1 MHKKNLNEK
10 QQQQNLFELSG
21 HDGHDG
27 HDDDD
32 DDEGR
37 NLFLV
42 SNQDQWFVKCTYKRI
57 INIIQIYFFQNRIKS
72 NQIQKPMNK
81 SITAKTKKNK
91 PKCLMFGPV
100 FIFIFFVCSLF
111 ALVKM
116 MICIY
121 ISMNWMNVQWTLF
134 QSSVYTEIHREYSSG
149 TCVLV
154 YYVSIIIII
163 IITAIRKKE
172 WKKRHS
178 KATYENSQLVI
189 HSFNE
194 KFFSMTIS

>member
-1 MHKKNLNEK
+1 MLCIKKNLNEK
-10 QQQQNLFELSG
+10 QQQQQNLIELSG
-21 HDGHDG
+21 HDDY
-27 HDDDD
+27 D

-42 SNQDQWFVKCTYKRI
+42 SNQDQWFVKCTYKHI
-57 INIIQIYFFQNRIKS
+57 IIIIIQIYFFQNRIKS
-72 NQIQKPMNK
+72 NQIKSRNQWTNRSQQKQ
-81 SITAKTKKNK
+81 KKNK

-149 TCVLV
+149 TCVLCV
-154 YYVSIIIII
+154 HHHHHNHHC
-163 IITAIRKKE
+163 
-172 WKKRHS
+172 HS
-178 KATYENSQLVI
+178 
-189 HSFNE
+189 
-194 KFFSMTIS
+194 